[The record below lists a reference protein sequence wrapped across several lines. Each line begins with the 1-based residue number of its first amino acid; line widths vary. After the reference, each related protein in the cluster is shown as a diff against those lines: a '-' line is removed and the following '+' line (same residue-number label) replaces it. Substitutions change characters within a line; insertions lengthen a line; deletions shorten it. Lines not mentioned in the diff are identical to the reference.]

1 MTEPAPLL
9 RILAA
14 TDLRLESD
22 EVIRQALAIAKAEP
36 GRACRVAVCHVLPE
50 LRVVRALFP
59 QLHAED
65 ALAAAEIEAFAREE
79 LHAALERLGNPEVDV
94 FFEVGS
100 PNVRLVERAKAWRAD
115 LVVIGAPTSS
125 PRSSRTA
132 EGVIRHAPIPVLVAR
147 SSGQG
152 PVVVGSDLSEP
163 SLRAVLFARDQARA
177 LGKGLVAVHAVD
189 ASRELGWL
197 SALRRFSATARE
209 TFTERLGAK
218 IDEASAQLKA
228 VLAPVAPAAHVD
240 VQIGEAAAVIAR
252 RAADL
257 DASLIVVATQGR
269 TGLDYA
275 LVGSVAEGVIE
286 RANCSV
292 LVVRDRAE

>member
-1 MTEPAPLL
+1 MTEPAPLA

-14 TDLRLESD
+14 TDLRPESD

-36 GRACRVAVCHVLPE
+36 GRECRVAVCHVLPE
-50 LRVVRALFP
+50 LRVVRSLFP
-59 QLHAED
+59 QLNAED

-79 LHAALERLGNPEVDV
+79 LHACLERLGNPEVDV
-94 FFEVGS
+94 FFDIGA
-100 PNVRLVERAKAWRAD
+100 PNVRLVDRAKAWGAD
-115 LVVIGAPTSS
+115 LIVVGAPGAA

-132 EGVIRHAPIPVLVAR
+132 EGVIRYAPIPVLVAR
-147 SSGQG
+147 PSGKG
-152 PVVVGSDLSEP
+152 PIVVGTDLSEP
-163 SLRAVLFARDQARA
+163 SLRAVLFAREQARV

-209 TFTERLGAK
+209 TFTERLGEK
-218 IDEASAQLKA
+218 IDEAAAQLKA
-228 VLAPVAPAAHVD
+228 ALAAIAPDAHTD

-257 DASLIVVATQGR
+257 DASLVVIATQGR
-269 TGLDYA
+269 TGFDYA

-286 RANCSV
+286 RVNCSV
-292 LVVRDRAE
+292 LVVRNRAE